1 MTSAFK
7 KSNLYVCTCLPLIE
21 VTLFQLFPD
30 GATRQTLVA
39 SETKTGFCYTA
50 SLLSPYQ
57 NRHTNYEFSFFA
69 NKAIFKTFVT
79 MKLVRI

>member
-21 VTLFQLFPD
+21 VTSFQLFPD

-39 SETKTGFCYTA
+39 SETKTGFCYTS
-50 SLLSPYQ
+50 SLQSSSQNGPNFLSNFQ
-57 NRHTNYEFSFFA
+57 VFSFEQLLDL
-69 NKAIFKTFVT
+69 KPDG
-79 MKLVRI
+79 